1 MSTQA
6 RRHAGTQARRQT
18 GRQAGRQA
26 SRPAGKQTDDCEG
39 RGRPRRTRASRPP
52 RRRRRSRTPPPG
64 GRRAAGIRGVS
75 LAAWAAMPSEGCWTR
90 PCGAGGRGCAG
101 RAPGP
106 GPRCPRTRPRAQAL
120 RAAPARAPS
129 PAGTSARAGAKKG
142 TRHSMRAQTRARA
155 HTHTHTRSETAKRG
169 VDGYVLAG
177 FGTTEG
183 PEVPRGRPP
192 ARPPLLLPRC
202 LAFLTRSHAHA
213 HTHVPSRSSPIRLS
227 VSTDTYFSLPLNP
240 SLTSWATLPRPSTL
254 QTPLPPVSPQLAR
267 ALSSP
272 APINPFPK

>member
-1 MSTQA
+1 MQAKEKTMIVRGGAGQGALWPAA
-6 RRHAGTQARRQT
+6 RRAG
-18 GRQAGRQA
+18 AGA
-26 SRPAGKQTDDCEG
+26 
-39 RGRPRRTRASRPP
+39 RGRPRRAG
-52 RRRRRSRTPPPG
+52 G
-64 GRRAAGIRGVS
+64 GRRASVECLSRPGPRGPRRVR
-75 LAAWAAMPSEGCWTR
+75 WTR

-106 GPRCPRTRPRAQAL
+106 GPRCPRTRPRAPAL

-192 ARPPLLLPRC
+192 ARPPPPLLLPRC

-213 HTHVPSRSSPIRLS
+213 RTHTFPLALHLS
-227 VSTDTYFSLPLNP
+227 VSLSPRTHISL
-240 SLTSWATLPRPSTL
+240 
-254 QTPLPPVSPQLAR
+254 
-267 ALSSP
+267 
-272 APINPFPK
+272 FP